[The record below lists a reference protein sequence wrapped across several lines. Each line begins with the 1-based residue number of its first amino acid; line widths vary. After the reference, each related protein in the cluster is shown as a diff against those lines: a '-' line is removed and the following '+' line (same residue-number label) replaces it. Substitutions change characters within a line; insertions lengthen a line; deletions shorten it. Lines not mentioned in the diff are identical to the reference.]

1 MATSYVPSTRA
12 ERQAMLE
19 TLGLHSAADLY
30 HAVPPAA
37 RVETLDLPA
46 GKSEM
51 EVTEEL
57 SALAAKNTVFRSVFR
72 GAGAYKHYIPA
83 VVKAITSKED
93 FVTAYTP
100 YQAEISQEFY
110 SQSLSSDPDLRTH
123 RHGCGQCFGVRRRP
137 PPRPRLC
144 SCARTANTA
153 VCWLRP
159 PPTPRCWK

>member
-37 RVETLDLPA
+37 RGGNPGPACRQERDGSDGGTL
-46 GKSEM
+46 
-51 EVTEEL
+51 
-57 SALAAKNTVFRSVFR
+57 ALAAKNTVFRSVFR

-100 YQAEISQEFY
+100 YQAEISQGIFTVN
-110 SQSLSSDPDLRTH
+110 L
-123 RHGCGQCFGVRRRP
+123 
-137 PPRPRLC
+137 
-144 SCARTANTA
+144 
-153 VCWLRP
+153 
-159 PPTPRCWK
+159 